1 MHRRFIGR
9 RESKRAGSL
18 GCAWLLALAVALT
31 GAAWTGPARA
41 AENALIRFPALHGSE
56 IVFESGGNLWK
67 VSRQGGVAQRLTT
80 DRGNDLMPR
89 FSPDGK
95 LIAFTGQY
103 DGNTDVYVMPAQGG
117 TPERLTFHSDVVEDA
132 PMRWGPDNMVVTWTP
147 DGKGI
152 VFLSRRDTFNSWFGR
167 LFVVPVEGGLPV
179 RLPVDTAG
187 LATYSPDGSKL
198 AMNRIFRNFR
208 TWKRYYGGLAQDVWI
223 YDLTSHACERV
234 TDWKGTDTFPMWA
247 GDTIYFA
254 SDRGPEGRLNLWAYD
269 LKTKAFR
276 QVTHFTGYDM
286 DWPSLGDT
294 GIVFQDGG
302 DLYVM
307 DLPSEQLHKLDV
319 TVPSDDVRTRPRW
332 VDASKTIV
340 SFGIAPNGKRAL
352 FGARGEVF
360 TVPEEHGN
368 TRDLTQT
375 SGAREMYP
383 AWSPDGKWV
392 AYVTDRTGEAQ
403 MAVRPADG
411 SGKEDLLTDRTKG
424 YLYGPTWSPD
434 GGKLAYSDSD
444 HVLWVLDV
452 AGKRSVKVD
461 QDRREEMHHVSWS
474 PDGLWLAY
482 TKAGSQDMG
491 SDDDASTY
499 MGRIYFYNVKE
510 AKSYAVSMGQT
521 DDSDPVFSPDGKYL
535 YFISARH
542 ENPVFSQTEFNVATL
557 KMDGIYVA
565 TLQADEASPF
575 APRSDEGAVKAAEEP
590 KTAPWKPGVIPAI
603 RVDLQGLAQRVVP
616 LPVPAGNIRNLR
628 AAPGRIY
635 YMTVPLKSFET
646 PLPGEE
652 PALHVFD
659 TVKRKDA
666 VLVSPLKDYA
676 LSADGSTVLTQDKE
690 DYATASALP
699 ADDQKAGGEAKSHKL
714 DLTHMKALIDPA
726 AEWKEMFG
734 EAWRLERDFFFS
746 PETNGVNWDRVRVQ
760 YEPFLPLLAC
770 REDLNYVIGEMI
782 GELHNSHTYVGG
794 GDDFKNP
801 YVPTGLPGA
810 DLALDRASG
819 LYTFAKVYAGDNSKP
834 SLRSP
839 LSEPGVNVK
848 AGDYLLAVNGHAL
861 KAPANP
867 YSFFV
872 GTLGQTVTLAVAD
885 GAAGK
890 GRREVTVKP
899 IPEEL
904 ELRLKDWVDHNRA
917 EVSRLSG
924 GKIGYLYL
932 TDMDEA
938 GMKEFIR
945 QFYWQTPKEGLI
957 IDDRWNGGGEIDQIL
972 LERLRRVLVGMD
984 TNREGA
990 RFTIP
995 AQVLHGYMACLIN
1008 HYSASDGD
1016 IFPYYFRKY
1025 GLGPVIGTR
1034 TWGGVRGIRGFWPLC
1049 DGGYVTIPE
1058 DALYGLRSQWV
1069 IENHG
1074 VDPDIEVDDLP
1085 GDVFAGKDAQLDKAV
1100 EVLMEKIH
1108 AKPMT
1113 LPAPPPPLPAYPPEG
1128 Q

>member
-9 RESKRAGSL
+9 RGSNRPGGL
-18 GCAWLLALAVALT
+18 GCTWLLVLAIALT
-31 GAAWTGPARA
+31 GWAWTGPARA
-41 AENALIRFPALHGSE
+41 SENALTRFPTLHGNE

-67 VSRQGGVAQRLTT
+67 VSREGGVAQRLTT

-89 FSPDGK
+89 FSPDGRW
-95 LIAFTGQY
+95 IAFTGQY
-103 DGNTDVYVMPAQGG
+103 DGNTDVYVIPAEGG
-117 TPERLTFHSDVVEDA
+117 APRRLTFHSDVVEDA

-147 DGKGI
+147 DSKGI

-167 LFVVPVEGGLPV
+167 LFVVPLEGGLPV

-187 LATYSPDGSKL
+187 LCTYSPDGTKL

-208 TWKRYYGGLAQDVWI
+208 TWKHYYGGLAQDVWI
-223 YDLTSHACERV
+223 YDLTSHTCERV
-234 TDWKGTDTFPMWA
+234 TTWKGTDTFPMWY

-269 LKTKAFR
+269 LKSKAFR
-276 QVTHFTGYDM
+276 QVTHFADYDI
-286 DWPSLGDT
+286 DWPSLGND
-294 GIVFQDGG
+294 GIVFQEGG

-307 DLPSEQLHKLDV
+307 DLPSERLHKLDV

-332 VDASKTIV
+332 VDASKNIM

-352 FGARGEVF
+352 FDARGEVF

-383 AWSPDGKWV
+383 AWSPDGKWI
-392 AYVTDRTGEAQ
+392 AYVTDRTGEAEI
-403 MAVRPADG
+403 AVRPADG
-411 SGKEDLLTDRTKG
+411 SGEEKLLTDRTKG
-424 YLYGPTWSPD
+424 YLYGPHWSPD
-434 GGKLAYSDSD
+434 GSRLAFSDSD
-444 HVLWVLDV
+444 HVLWILDV
-452 AGKRSVKVD
+452 ASRQVTRVD
-461 QDRREEMHHVSWS
+461 QDRREEMHHFSWS

-482 TKAGSQDMG
+482 TKAGAQDMG

-499 MGRIYFYNVKE
+499 MGRIYLYNLKE
-510 AKSYAVSMGQT
+510 AKSFLVSTGQT
-521 DDSDPVFSPDGKYL
+521 DDMEPLFSPDGKYL

-542 ENPVFSQTEFNVATL
+542 ENPVFSESEFNVATL
-557 KMDGIYVA
+557 KMGGIYVA
-565 TLQADEASPF
+565 TLQANEPSPF
-575 APRSDEGAVKAAEEP
+575 APRSDEGLVQSSEAP
-590 KTAPWKPGVIPAI
+590 KEGAWKPGVIPAI
-603 RVDLQGLAQRVVP
+603 RIDLQGLAQRVVP
-616 LPVPAGNIRNLR
+616 LPIPAGDIRDL
-628 AAPGRIY
+628 AAAAGRLY
-635 YMTVPLKSFET
+635 YLTVPLKSFDT

-659 TVKRKDA
+659 MTKRKDA
-666 VLVSPLKDYA
+666 VLATPVGEYA
-676 LSADGSTVLTQDKE
+676 LSADGTTVLTKE
-690 DYATASALP
+690 KEVYTLRSALP
-699 ADDQKAGGEAKSHKL
+699 KGEGEEAANPVKL
-714 DLTHMKALIDPA
+714 DLSRMKAFIDPVQ
-726 AEWKEMFG
+726 EWKEMYG
-734 EAWRLERDFFFS
+734 EAWRLERDFFVN
-746 PETNGVNWDRVRVQ
+746 PEMNGVNWDKVRVQ
-760 YEPFLPLLAC
+760 YAKYLPLLAC

-794 GDDFKNP
+794 GDDFKNA
-801 YVPTGLPGA
+801 YVPTGLLGV
-810 DLALDRASG
+810 DFALDKASG
-819 LYTFAKVYAGDNSKP
+819 LYTFAKIYAGDNSKP

-839 LSEPGVNVK
+839 LTEPGVNVK
-848 AGDYLLAVNGHAL
+848 AGDYLLAVNGHPL
-861 KAPANP
+861 KAPTNP
-867 YSFFV
+867 FSLFV
-872 GTLGQTVTLAVAD
+872 NTLGTTVTLTVAD
-885 GAAGK
+885 DAAGK
-890 GRREVTVKP
+890 GRREVAVKP

-917 EVSRLSG
+917 EVSRLSD
-924 GKIGYLYL
+924 GKIGYIYL
-932 TDMDEA
+932 TDMDET

-972 LERLRRVLVGMD
+972 LERLRRILIGMD
-984 TNREGA
+984 TNREGE

-1049 DGGYVTIPE
+1049 DGGYITIPE
-1058 DALYGLRSQWV
+1058 DALYGLHSQWV

-1074 VDPDIEVDDLP
+1074 VDPDIKVDDLP
-1085 GDVFAGKDAQLDKAV
+1085 GDVLAGKDAQLEKAV
-1100 EVLMEKIH
+1100 EVLMEKIK

-1113 LPAPPPPLPAYPPEG
+1113 LPAPPPHLPAYPPEG
-1128 Q
+1128 E

>member
-9 RESKRAGSL
+9 RGSNRPGGL
-18 GCAWLLALAVALT
+18 GCTWLLALAIALT
-31 GAAWTGPARA
+31 GWAWTGPARA
-41 AENALIRFPALHGSE
+41 SENALTRFPALHGNE

-89 FSPDGK
+89 FSPDGRW
-95 LIAFTGQY
+95 IAFTGQY
-103 DGNTDVYVMPAQGG
+103 DGNTDVYVIPAEGG
-117 TPERLTFHSDVVEDA
+117 APRRLTFHSDVVEDA

-167 LFVVPVEGGLPV
+167 LFVVPLEGGLPV

-187 LATYSPDGSKL
+187 LCTYSPDGTKL

-223 YDLTSHACERV
+223 YDLHSHSCERV
-234 TDWKGTDTFPMWA
+234 THWKGTDTFPMWC

-269 LKTKAFR
+269 VKTKAFR
-276 QVTHFTGYDM
+276 QVTHFADYDI
-286 DWPSLGDT
+286 DWPSLGND

-332 VDASKTIV
+332 VDASKDV
-340 SFGIAPNGKRAL
+340 MSFGIAPNGKRAL
-352 FGARGEVF
+352 FDARGEVF

-383 AWSPDGKWV
+383 AWSPDGKWI
-392 AYVTDRTGEAQ
+392 AYVTDRTGEAEI
-403 MAVRPADG
+403 AVRPADG
-411 SGKEDLLTDRTKG
+411 SGEEKLLTDRTKG
-424 YLYGPTWSPD
+424 YLYGPHWSPD
-434 GGKLAYSDSD
+434 GGRLAFSDSD
-444 HVLWVLDV
+444 HVLWILDV
-452 AGKRSVKVD
+452 ASRQVTRVD
-461 QDRREEMHHVSWS
+461 QDLREEMHHFSWS

-482 TKAGSQDMG
+482 TKAGAQDMG

-499 MGRIYFYNVKE
+499 MGQIYLYNVKE
-510 AKSYAVSMGQT
+510 AKSHLVSTGQT
-521 DDSDPVFSPDGKYL
+521 DDMEPLFSPDGKYL

-542 ENPVFSQTEFNVATL
+542 ENPVFSESEFNVATL

-565 TLQADEASPF
+565 TLQAGEPSPF
-575 APRSDEGAVKAAEEP
+575 PPRSDEGLVKSAEAPKEAA
-590 KTAPWKPGVIPAI
+590 WKPGVIPAI
-603 RVDLQGLAQRVVP
+603 RIDLQGLAQRVVP
-616 LPVPAGNIRNLR
+616 LPIPAGDIREL
-628 AAPGRIY
+628 AAAAGRVY
-635 YMTVPLKSFET
+635 YLTVPLKSFDT

-659 TVKRKDA
+659 MAKRKDA
-666 VLVSPLKDYA
+666 ILASPVREYA
-676 LSADGSTVLTQDKE
+676 LSADGSTVLTKE
-690 DYATASALP
+690 KKVYTLESAL
-699 ADDQKAGGEAKSHKL
+699 AKGEGGEAVKPVKL
-714 DLTHMKALIDPA
+714 DLSRMKAFIDPVQ
-726 AEWKEMFG
+726 EWREMYG
-734 EAWRLERDFFFS
+734 EAWRLERDFFVN
-746 PETNGVNWDRVRVQ
+746 PEMNGVNWDKVRVQ
-760 YEPFLPLLAC
+760 YAKYLPLLAC
-770 REDLNYVIGEMI
+770 REDLNYIIGEMI

-794 GDDFKNP
+794 GDDFKNA
-801 YVPTGLPGA
+801 YVPTGLLGV
-810 DLALDRASG
+810 DFGLDKAAG
-819 LYTFAKVYAGDNSKP
+819 LYTFAKIYAGDNSKP

-839 LSEPGVNVK
+839 LTEPGVNVK
-848 AGDYLLAVNGHAL
+848 AGDYLLAVNGHPL
-861 KAPANP
+861 KAPTNP
-867 YSFFV
+867 YSLFV
-872 GTLGQTVTLAVAD
+872 NTLGTTVTLTVAD
-885 GAAGK
+885 DAAGK

-899 IPEEL
+899 ITEEL
-904 ELRLKDWVDHNRA
+904 ELRLRDWVDHNRA
-917 EVSRLSG
+917 EVDRLSG
-924 GKIGYLYL
+924 GKIGYIYL
-932 TDMDEA
+932 TDMDET

-972 LERLRRVLVGMD
+972 LERLRRILVGMD
-984 TNREGA
+984 TNREGE

-995 AQVLHGYMACLIN
+995 TQVMHGYMACLIN

-1049 DGGYVTIPE
+1049 DGGYITIPE
-1058 DALYGLRSQWV
+1058 DALYGLHSQWV

-1074 VDPDIEVDDLP
+1074 VDPDIKVDDMP
-1085 GDVFAGKDAQLDKAV
+1085 GDVIAGKDAQLDKAV
-1100 EVLMEKIH
+1100 EVLMEKIK
-1108 AKPMT
+1108 ARPMT
-1113 LPAPPPPLPAYPPEG
+1113 LPAPPPHLPAYPPEG
-1128 Q
+1128 E

>member
-9 RESKRAGSL
+9 RGSKRPGGL
-18 GCAWLLALAVALT
+18 GRVWLLALAIAVT
-31 GAAWTGPARA
+31 GWAWTGPARA
-41 AENALIRFPALHGSE
+41 SENALTRFPTLYGNE
-56 IVFESGGNLWK
+56 IVFESGGNLWR

-89 FSPDGK
+89 FSPDGRW
-95 LIAFTGQY
+95 IAFTGQY
-103 DGNTDVYVMPAQGG
+103 DGNTDVYVIPAEGG
-117 TPERLTFHSDVVEDA
+117 APRRLTFHSDVVEDA

-147 DGKGI
+147 DSKGI

-167 LFVVPVEGGLPV
+167 LFVVPLEGGLPV

-187 LATYSPDGSKL
+187 LCTYSPDGTKL

-223 YDLTSHACERV
+223 YDLHSHSCERV
-234 TDWKGTDTFPMWA
+234 TDWKGTDTFPMWF

-269 LKTKAFR
+269 VKTKVFR
-276 QVTHFTGYDM
+276 QVTHFTDYDI
-286 DWPSLGDT
+286 DWPSLGND

-332 VDASKTIV
+332 VDASKDIMT
-340 SFGIAPNGKRAL
+340 FGIAPNGKRAL
-352 FGARGEVF
+352 FDARGEVF

-383 AWSPDGKWV
+383 AWSPDGKWI
-392 AYVTDRTGEAQ
+392 AYVTDRTGEAEI
-403 MAVRPADG
+403 AVRPADG
-411 SGKEDLLTDRTKG
+411 SGEERLLTDRTKG
-424 YLYGPTWSPD
+424 YLYGPHWSPD
-434 GGKLAYSDSD
+434 GSKVAFSDSD
-444 HVLWVLDV
+444 HVLWILDV
-452 AGKRSVKVD
+452 ASRQVTRVD
-461 QDRREEMHHVSWS
+461 QDRREEMHHFSWS

-482 TKAGSQDMG
+482 TKAGPQDMG

-499 MGRIYFYNVKE
+499 MGRIYLYNVKE
-510 AKSYAVSMGQT
+510 AKSTLVSTGQT
-521 DDSDPVFSPDGKYL
+521 SDMEPLFSPDGKYL

-542 ENPVFSQTEFNVATL
+542 ENPVFSESEFNVATL

-565 TLQADEASPF
+565 TLQAGEPSPF
-575 APRSDEGAVKAAEEP
+575 APRSDEGVVKSAEAPKEAA
-590 KTAPWKPGVIPAI
+590 WKPGVIAPI
-603 RVDLQGLAQRVVP
+603 RIDLQGLAQRVVP
-616 LPVPAGNIRNLR
+616 LPIPAGDIRDL
-628 AAPGRIY
+628 AAAAGRLY
-635 YMTVPLKSFET
+635 YLTVPLKSFDT

-659 TVKRKDA
+659 MAKRKDE
-666 VLVSPLKDYA
+666 VLASPVGEYA
-676 LSADGSTVLTQDKE
+676 LSADGTTVLTKE
-690 DYATASALP
+690 KKVYTLESAL
-699 ADDQKAGGEAKSHKL
+699 AKGEGGESVKPVKL
-714 DLTHMKALIDPA
+714 DLSRMKAFIDPVQ
-726 AEWKEMFG
+726 EWKEMYG
-734 EAWRLERDFFFS
+734 EAWRLERDFFVN
-746 PETNGVNWDRVRVQ
+746 PEMNGVNWDKVRVQ
-760 YEPFLPLLAC
+760 YAKYLPLLAC
-770 REDLNYVIGEMI
+770 REDLNYIIGEMI

-801 YVPTGLPGA
+801 YVPTGLLGV
-810 DLALDRASG
+810 DFGLDKAAG
-819 LYTFAKVYAGDNSKP
+819 LYTFAKIYAGDNSKP

-839 LSEPGVNVK
+839 LTEPGVNVK
-848 AGDYLLAVNGHAL
+848 AGDYLLAVNGHPL
-861 KAPANP
+861 RAPTNP
-867 YSFFV
+867 YSLFV
-872 GTLGQTVTLAVAD
+872 NTLGTTVTLTVAD
-885 GAAGK
+885 DAAGK
-890 GRREVTVKP
+890 NRREVQVKP

-917 EVSRLSG
+917 EVDRLSG

-932 TDMDEA
+932 TDMDET

-972 LERLRRVLVGMD
+972 LERLRRILIGMD
-984 TNREGA
+984 TNREGE

-995 AQVLHGYMACLIN
+995 TQVLHGYMACLIN

-1058 DALYGLRSQWV
+1058 DALYGLHSQWV

-1074 VDPDIEVDDLP
+1074 VDPDIKVDDMP
-1085 GDVFAGKDAQLDKAV
+1085 GDVIAGKDAQLEKAV
-1100 EVLMEKIH
+1100 EVLMEKIK

-1113 LPAPPPPLPAYPPEG
+1113 LPAPPPHLPAYPPEG
-1128 Q
+1128 E